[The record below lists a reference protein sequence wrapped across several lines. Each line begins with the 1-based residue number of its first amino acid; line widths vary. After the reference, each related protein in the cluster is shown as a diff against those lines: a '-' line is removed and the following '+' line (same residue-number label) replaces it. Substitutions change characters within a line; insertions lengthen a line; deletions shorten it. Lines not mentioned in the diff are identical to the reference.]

1 MTPKP
6 ESERKQSDVVHERG
20 ATQNKAPKPDSKQ
33 SSNDKDIDINTY
45 LGENEDE
52 VWVSLGV
59 TLELEDGELDEI
71 KNDNLKDVVLRALKE
86 GRAVANGDSYVI
98 QTTYDDIP
106 PTRITMAEGGK
117 R

>member
-1 MTPKP
+1 MKPKP

-20 ATQNKAPKPDSKQ
+20 ATQNKAPKPDS
-33 SSNDKDIDINTY
+33 TY

-117 R
+117 Q